1 MIPLINEGFIPI
13 FIDETMINVDSQ
25 MIYSWIPKGEST
37 NIQTNSNVRNITIV
51 GAISPYGIVAY
62 KLVKGYVDQYT
73 FLGFFSELLK
83 GTFKEEYYK
92 K

>member
-37 NIQTNSNVRNITIV
+37 IIATNSNVRNITIV
-51 GAISPYGIVAY
+51 GAISP
-62 KLVKGYVDQYT
+62 
-73 FLGFFSELLK
+73 
-83 GTFKEEYYK
+83 
-92 K
+92 